1 MAVFDSISGIVVA
14 SGFKLQAKVPLD
26 GRLVADTI
34 EDRDALITENG
45 AYEGMVVYVKAD
57 KTLYKLDGTT
67 TDDWSA
73 IGGDVATDLGELTS
87 RVDDIEEQLDGTV
100 KFTQAEKT
108 KLAGLENYTHPNAE
122 REDTTSSQS
131 AAFGGTVEVVDSVE
145 SDEQGHITGV
155 NTKTVTMPPTPTSVS
170 GNAGTATK
178 LQNARTIAI
187 SGGATGTA
195 TAFDGSQNITIPITA
210 LDASRL
216 TGTIDI
222 ERLPHGALERC
233 VTVADDTARF
243 ELTTASV
250 QKGDTVK
257 VTSTGLMYF
266 VVDDTKL
273 DSEDGYEEYTAG
285 SATSVPWS
293 GVTGKPG
300 NATTSTDGLM
310 SAADKTKLDGLQN
323 YDDADIQAAVDAVE
337 ADVAEI
343 NTELDTKVDKVSG
356 KGLSTNDYTT
366 TEKNKLAGISEGAT
380 KVEESDTNGNIKV
393 DGSETVVYTHPTTA
407 GNKHIPAGGAANQ
420 VLTYDSDGT
429 AKWGHTVQSD
439 VPANAKFTDTTYA
452 NATQSAD
459 GLMSSE
465 DKVKLDTMPQL
476 IVSSEAPTSAPVNS
490 VWLQF
495 SSND

>member
-1 MAVFDSISGIVVA
+1 MAVFDKFTGIGVA
-14 SGFKLQAKVPLD
+14 SGFKLQAKTPLD
-26 GRLVADTI
+26 GRLVVDSIA
-34 EDRDALITENG
+34 DRDAIITENG

-67 TDDWSA
+67 TSDWSA
-73 IGGDVATDLGELTS
+73 IGGDVAADLGELEG
-87 RVDDIEEQLDGTV
+87 RVDDIETQIEGTV
-100 KFTQAEKT
+100 KYTQEEKT
-108 KLAGLENYTHPNAE
+108 KLAELENYTHPDTE

-131 AAFGGTVEVVDSVE
+131 AAFGGTVEIVDSVE

-210 LDASRL
+210 LDASKL
-216 TGTIDI
+216 TGTIAI
-222 ERLPHGALERC
+222 ERMPHGALERC
-233 VTVADDTARF
+233 VIVADDTARF
-243 ELTTASV
+243 ELTTANV
-250 QKGDTVK
+250 QTGDTVK

-266 VVDDTKL
+266 VVNDTQL

-300 NATTSTDGLM
+300 NATTSTDGFM
-310 SAADKTKLDGLQN
+310 SSADKTKLDSLEN
-323 YDDADIQAAVDAVE
+323 YDDADIQAAVGAVE
-337 ADVAEI
+337 EDISEI
-343 NTELDTKVDKVSG
+343 NTELDTKVDKVTG
-356 KGLSTNDYTT
+356 KVLSTNDYTT

-393 DGSETVVYTHPTTA
+393 NGAEAVVYTHPATA
-407 GNKHIPAGGAANQ
+407 GNRHIPAGGAVNQ
-420 VLTYDSDGT
+420 VLEYDQAGT

-439 VPANAKFTDTTYA
+439 VPANAKFTDTTYT
-452 NATQSAD
+452 NATTGTA
-459 GLMSSE
+459 GLMSAA
-465 DKVKLDTMPQL
+465 DKAKVDSM
-476 IVSSEAPTSAPVNS
+476 VSVTVAAQAPSTAAPNS
-490 VWLQF
+490 LWF
-495 SSND
+495 KIDE

>member
-1 MAVFDSISGIVVA
+1 MAVFDKFTGINVSA
-14 SGFKLQAKVPLD
+14 PFKYQAKSALD
-26 GRLVADTI
+26 PRLVVDSI

-57 KTLYKLDGTT
+57 KTLYKLTGTT
-67 TDDWSA
+67 AEDWSA
-73 IGGDVATDLGELTS
+73 IGGDVAADIGELTS

-100 KFTQAEKT
+100 KFTQEEKT

-131 AAFGGTVEVVDSVE
+131 AAFGGTVEVVDSVD

-210 LDASRL
+210 LDASKL

-266 VVDDTKL
+266 VVDDTNL

-420 VLTYDSDGT
+420 VLEYTAAGT

-439 VPANAKFTDTTYA
+439 VPANAKFTDTTYT
-452 NATQSAD
+452 NATTSTA
-459 GLMSSE
+459 GLMSAA
-465 DKVKLDTMPQL
+465 DKVKVDGMPS
-476 IVSSEAPTSAPVNS
+476 ITVSAEAPSAAAPNS
-490 VWLQF
+490 LWF
-495 SSND
+495 KTE

>member
-1 MAVFDSISGIVVA
+1 MAVFDKFTGIGVA
-14 SGFKLQAKVPLD
+14 SGFKLQAKAPLD
-26 GRLVADTI
+26 GRVVVDTI
-34 EDRDALITENG
+34 TDRDALVTENG

-67 TDDWSA
+67 NEDWSA
-73 IGGDVATDLGELTS
+73 IGGDVAADLGELTS
-87 RVDDIEEQLDGTV
+87 RVDDIEEQIGDSV
-100 KFTQAEKT
+100 EFTQEEKT
-108 KLAGLENYTHPNAE
+108 KLAGLENYTHPDAE

-178 LQNARTIAI
+178 LQNARTIEI

-195 TAFDGSQNITIPITA
+195 TAFDGSKNITIPITA
-210 LDASRL
+210 LDASKL

-233 VTVADDTARF
+233 VTVADDTARLA
-243 ELTTASV
+243 LTTASV
-250 QKGDTVK
+250 QTGDTVK

-300 NATTSTDGLM
+300 NATASTDGLM
-310 SAADKTKLDGLQN
+310 SSEDKTKLDSLEN
-323 YDDADIQAAVDAVE
+323 YDDTGIQAAVDAVE
-337 ADVAEI
+337 ADVAGI

-393 DGSETVVYTHPTTA
+393 DGTETVVYTHPATA

-420 VLTYDSDGT
+420 VLEYDQAGT

-439 VPANAKFTDTTYA
+439 VPANAKFTDTTYS
-452 NATQSAD
+452 NATTATA
-459 GLMSSE
+459 GLMSAA
-465 DKVKLDTMPQL
+465 DKVKIDAMPS
-476 IVSSEAPTSAPVNS
+476 ITVSAEAPATAAPNS
-490 VWLQF
+490 LWF
-495 SSND
+495 KTE